1 MRCEREEK
9 IVFMSIRWSE
19 AQMNLYGAYHCTLE
33 MPQRNYSQIHLLQP
47 SVSGLIIEVFEFAQN
62 RSKGKKES
70 RVIRRG
76 ERDQRH
82 RTAEIIW

>member
-1 MRCEREEK
+1 
-9 IVFMSIRWSE
+9 
-19 AQMNLYGAYHCTLE
+19 MNLYGAYHCTLE
-33 MPQRNYSQIHLLQP
+33 MPQRNYSQINLLQP